1 MNFLDTTLGS
11 GVALE
16 SGMRRGTAQP
26 RGGALMR
33 FAEIETFWL
42 RIEPRQT
49 QSSLFQIVPAQCRD
63 RSHSSQEM
71 QMEATICMKIQRLIG
86 SSKNISG
93 IVSC

>member
-49 QSSLFQIVPAQCRD
+49 QSSLFQIVQLSAVIT
-63 RSHSSQEM
+63 
-71 QMEATICMKIQRLIG
+71 A
-86 SSKNISG
+86 
-93 IVSC
+93 IVPRKSRWKPRYA